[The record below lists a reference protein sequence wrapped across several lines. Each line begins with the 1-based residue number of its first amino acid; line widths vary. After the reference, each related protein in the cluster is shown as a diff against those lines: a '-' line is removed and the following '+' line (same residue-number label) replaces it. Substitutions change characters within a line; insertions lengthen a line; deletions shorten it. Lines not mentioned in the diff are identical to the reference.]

1 MLALKKII
9 GSILL
14 CSFLFNFGID
24 ADLNKES
31 SRLFDNFRRAKNKTA
46 LVSNDNS
53 NVFGVGY
60 SIDVVKSK
68 YLDAEDVKDGSPML
82 DEDWLKNTLANQSVN
97 SIFKSDVY
105 SMSDNSFESLL
116 SSFDAKFSFSSN
128 IGGTYDVFT
137 ANLSDGF
144 KVRANMTYRNAAS
157 KYFYCLNYLYKNYE
171 ISLPK
176 YSSNL
181 IDIRNH
187 LTPEYIEAVTNVL
200 NGKLNYSTF
209 FDTFG
214 THLIAK
220 GIFGGK
226 VEAYYSLISNDC
238 YLGGDVKAEL
248 DSSIKAG
255 IENCV
260 EIGSNFSYS
269 FKNATGINA
278 THVKE
283 QFRVNATGGEAFSAT
298 GINNFSTAFQSWTKS
313 LSDKSGLIGSSQ
325 DGLIPVWNLLPSN
338 LSTSS
343 NIEKLKSYFRSYASR
358 YYSDVNYNYYTSS
371 ELFVP
376 EHRDNVEYFD
386 YLINCEGTVYTKEG
400 LQSDPLVWF
409 VLDNGE
415 GDYTC
420 RFIRAFGY
428 KRASISLYMDIK
440 EINDGYQYIHLYNGP
455 KDSYR
460 CLGEKRYEHVPGKL
474 DTEYSQAVIGFD
486 IKLSDLNKIDD
497 KYENKLFFYFSES
510 GYGNN
515 DWKYKHPRVLVTYY
529 KD

>member
-1 MLALKKII
+1 MSALKKII

-14 CSFLFNFGID
+14 CSFLFNFGVD

-46 LVSNDNS
+46 LVSNDNN

-68 YLDAEDVKDGSPML
+68 YLDAEDVKDGAPML
-82 DEDWLKNTLANQSVN
+82 DEDWLKNTLANQSV
-97 SIFKSDVY
+97 KPLLYSDSF
-105 SMSDNSFESLL
+105 SMSDNSFELLL

-128 IGGTYDVFT
+128 IGGTYDVFK

-144 KVRANMTYRNAAS
+144 KVSANMTYRHAAS

-181 IDIRNH
+181 TDIRNH
-187 LTPEYIEAVTNVL
+187 LTPEYIKAVTNVL

-298 GINNFSTAFQSWTKS
+298 GINNFSTVFQSWTKS

-325 DGLIPVWNLLPSN
+325 D
-338 LSTSS
+338 
-343 NIEKLKSYFRSYASR
+343 
-358 YYSDVNYNYYTSS
+358 
-371 ELFVP
+371 
-376 EHRDNVEYFD
+376 
-386 YLINCEGTVYTKEG
+386 
-400 LQSDPLVWF
+400 
-409 VLDNGE
+409 
-415 GDYTC
+415 
-420 RFIRAFGY
+420 
-428 KRASISLYMDIK
+428 
-440 EINDGYQYIHLYNGP
+440 
-455 KDSYR
+455 
-460 CLGEKRYEHVPGKL
+460 
-474 DTEYSQAVIGFD
+474 
-486 IKLSDLNKIDD
+486 
-497 KYENKLFFYFSES
+497 
-510 GYGNN
+510 
-515 DWKYKHPRVLVTYY
+515 
-529 KD
+529 

>member
-1 MLALKKII
+1 M
-9 GSILL
+9 
-14 CSFLFNFGID
+14 
-24 ADLNKES
+24 
-31 SRLFDNFRRAKNKTA
+31 
-46 LVSNDNS
+46 
-53 NVFGVGY
+53 
-60 SIDVVKSK
+60 
-68 YLDAEDVKDGSPML
+68 DAEDVKDGAPML
-82 DEDWLKNTLANQSVN
+82 DEDWLKNTLANQSV
-97 SIFKSDVY
+97 KPLLYSDSF

-144 KVRANMTYRNAAS
+144 KVSANMTYRHAAS

-181 IDIRNH
+181 TDIRNH

-255 IENCV
+255 IEGCV
-260 EIGSNFSYS
+260 EAGSNFSYS

-343 NIEKLKSYFRSYASR
+343 NIE
-358 YYSDVNYNYYTSS
+358 N
-371 ELFVP
+371 
-376 EHRDNVEYFD
+376 
-386 YLINCEGTVYTKEG
+386 
-400 LQSDPLVWF
+400 
-409 VLDNGE
+409 
-415 GDYTC
+415 
-420 RFIRAFGY
+420 
-428 KRASISLYMDIK
+428 
-440 EINDGYQYIHLYNGP
+440 
-455 KDSYR
+455 
-460 CLGEKRYEHVPGKL
+460 
-474 DTEYSQAVIGFD
+474 
-486 IKLSDLNKIDD
+486 
-497 KYENKLFFYFSES
+497 
-510 GYGNN
+510 
-515 DWKYKHPRVLVTYY
+515 
-529 KD
+529 

>member
-1 MLALKKII
+1 MSALKKTI

-46 LVSNDNS
+46 LVSNDNN

-68 YLDAEDVKDGSPML
+68 YLDAEDVKDGAPML
-82 DEDWLKNTLANQSVN
+82 DEDWLKNTLANQSV
-97 SIFKSDVY
+97 KPLLYSDSF

-137 ANLSDGF
+137 A
-144 KVRANMTYRNAAS
+144 
-157 KYFYCLNYLYKNYE
+157 
-171 ISLPK
+171 
-176 YSSNL
+176 
-181 IDIRNH
+181 
-187 LTPEYIEAVTNVL
+187 
-200 NGKLNYSTF
+200 
-209 FDTFG
+209 
-214 THLIAK
+214 
-220 GIFGGK
+220 
-226 VEAYYSLISNDC
+226 
-238 YLGGDVKAEL
+238 
-248 DSSIKAG
+248 
-255 IENCV
+255 
-260 EIGSNFSYS
+260 
-269 FKNATGINA
+269 
-278 THVKE
+278 
-283 QFRVNATGGEAFSAT
+283 
-298 GINNFSTAFQSWTKS
+298 
-313 LSDKSGLIGSSQ
+313 
-325 DGLIPVWNLLPSN
+325 N

-376 EHRDNVEYFD
+376 EHRDDLEYFD
-386 YLINCEGTVYTKEG
+386 SLNCEGTVYTREG

-409 VLDNGE
+409 DLDNGK

-428 KRASISLYMDIK
+428 KRAHVSLYMDIK
-440 EINDGYQYIHLYNGP
+440 EINDGYQYIHLYYGP

-486 IKLSDLNKIDD
+486 IKLSDLNEIDD

-510 GYGNN
+510 GYGEN
-515 DWKYKHPRVLVTYY
+515 DWKYRDPRVLVTYY
-529 KD
+529 KE

>member
-31 SRLFDNFRRAKNKTA
+31 SRLFDNFKRAKNKTA
-46 LVSNDNS
+46 LVSNDNN

-68 YLDAEDVKDGSPML
+68 YLDAEDVKDGAPML
-82 DEDWLKNTLANQSVN
+82 DEDWLKNTLANQSV
-97 SIFKSDVY
+97 KPLLYSD
-105 SMSDNSFESLL
+105 
-116 SSFDAKFSFSSN
+116 SFSSN

-144 KVRANMTYRNAAS
+144 KVSANMTYRNAAS

-181 IDIRNH
+181 TDIRNH

-255 IENCV
+255 IEGCV
-260 EIGSNFSYS
+260 EAGSNFSYS

-278 THVKE
+278 TYVKE

-358 YYSDVNYNYYTSS
+358 YYSDVNYNYYTSF

-376 EHRDNVEYFD
+376 EHRDDLEYFD
-386 YLINCEGTVYTKEG
+386 SLNCEGTVYTREG

-409 VLDNGE
+409 DLDNGK

-428 KRASISLYMDIK
+428 KRAYISLYMDIK

-510 GYGNN
+510 GYGEN
-515 DWKYKHPRVLVTYY
+515 DWKYRDPRVLVTYY